1 MSHQGEQTMSLV
13 KVRQKGQV
21 TLPQDVRDALRL
33 EEGNLLEAS
42 VENHAI
48 VLKPKVVVDRSI
60 DEAVA
65 EGRRDY
71 REGRFSGPFDAVE
84 EFEQAS
90 KKNPL

>member
-1 MSHQGEQTMSLV
+1 MSLV

-60 DEAVA
+60 DEAIV

-71 REGRFSGPFDAVE
+71 REGRFSGPFDTVE

-90 KKNPL
+90 KKNPP